1 MRNIVKATDKD
12 SGWGWGGGSDLL
24 APLPNP
30 SRKTPVNKFFTDDF
44 DSLKYQKTKFEVSL
58 GGLFAM

>member
-12 SGWGWGGGSDLL
+12 SGGGGSDLL

-44 DSLKYQKTKFEVSL
+44 DSLKYPKTKFEVSL